1 MMPLEFPMELLWWHW
16 LVIGLLLVLAEL
28 ATPGGFFVIFFGFAA
43 LVVGALSGFG
53 LAGPVW
59 SQLLMFSVLSIL
71 SLVLFRSRLLKTIQ
85 HDPQAPQVDT
95 LIGEIGLL
103 EGAIA
108 PGQIGRIE
116 VRGAAWSARNATSS
130 ELPRGMRCRVVG
142 VSGLTLEVEPEG
154 VRS

>member
-1 MMPLEFPMELLWWHW
+1 MDLPMELLWWHW

-43 LVVGALSGFG
+43 LIVGAL
-53 LAGPVW
+53 AGMGMGGPLW
-59 SQLLMFSVLSIL
+59 MQLLMFSVLSVV
-71 SLVLFRSRLLKTIQ
+71 SLLLFRTRLLKAVQ
-85 HDPQAPQVDT
+85 HDPQAPEVDS
-95 LIGEIGLL
+95 LVGEIGLL

-130 ELPRGMRCRVVG
+130 EIPRGMRCRVVR
-142 VSGLTLEVEPEG
+142 VNGLTLEVEPEG
-154 VRS
+154 ARS

>member
-1 MMPLEFPMELLWWHW
+1 MIPLEIPMELLWWHW
-16 LVIGLLLVLAEL
+16 LVIGILLVLAEL

-43 LVVGALSGFG
+43 LIVGALAGFG
-53 LAGPVW
+53 LAGPIW
-59 SQLLMFSVLSIL
+59 TQLLLFSVLSIV
-71 SLVLFRSRLLKTIQ
+71 SLVLFRSRLLKSIQ
-85 HDPQAPQVDT
+85 HDPQAPLVDS
-95 LIGEIGLL
+95 LVGEIGLL

-142 VSGLTLEVEPEG
+142 VNGLMLEVEPEG
-154 VRS
+154 AR

>member
-1 MMPLEFPMELLWWHW
+1 MIPLEFHMELMWWHW

-43 LVVGALSGFG
+43 LIVGALAGLG
-53 LAGPVW
+53 LAGPMW
-59 SQLLMFSVLSIL
+59 TQLLMFSILSVV

-85 HDPQAPQVDT
+85 HDPPAPQVDS
-95 LIGEIGLL
+95 LVGEIGML

-130 ELPRGMRCRVVG
+130 ELPRGMRCRVVR
-142 VSGLTLEVEPEG
+142 VKGLMLEVEPEG
-154 VRS
+154 AHS